1 MAATT
6 INTDGITVSGQPAGT
21 YGPVKLLGGRYAFTV
36 VGGTNG
42 QILKSPGPDGS
53 TNVAVGTA
61 VTAPGY
67 TVYDLPAGS
76 YVITT
81 TGTTPSASLA
91 RIKLG

>member
-1 MAATT
+1 MASTT
-6 INTDGITVSGQPAGT
+6 IQTDNIDVNGQPAGSF
-21 YGPVKLLGGRYAFTV
+21 GPVRLLGGRYGFTV
-36 VGGTNG
+36 VGGTNA
-42 QILKSPGPDGS
+42 QVLMSPGPDGS

-67 TVYDLPAGS
+67 TVYDLPAGN